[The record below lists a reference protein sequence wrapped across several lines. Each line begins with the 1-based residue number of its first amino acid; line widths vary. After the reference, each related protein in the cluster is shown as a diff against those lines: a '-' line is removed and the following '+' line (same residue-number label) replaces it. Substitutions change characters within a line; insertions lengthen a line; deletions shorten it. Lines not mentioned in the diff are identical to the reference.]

1 WKKEIWED
9 GSKWQG
15 HQKGNYEEAKREE

>member
-1 WKKEIWED
+1 IWED